1 MPKLGDKIRTVRGTL
16 TQKEFAEKL
25 GVDNTTLASWEIGR
39 REPDLDSLTMIAD
52 ISGVSLDWLAGR
64 YVCDIGKAKAYY
76 DSCWH
81 DIVDV
86 ATGSDITAKSV
97 YSLLKAVI
105 AIKTDKK

>member
-1 MPKLGDKIRTVRGTL
+1 MADLGDRIKAARGAL

-52 ISGVSLDWLAGR
+52 LSGVSLDWLAGR

-76 DSCWH
+76 DPRWR
-81 DIVDV
+81 DIVDG
-86 ATGSDITAKSV
+86 ATGNDITAKSV